1 MSLPEVNKCVLED
14 LTCFVSGH
22 LCNSLE
28 VKNQFGDDELK
39 AYKLISFAVVTLR
52 NTSGIAKPFLGSCQL
67 AAV

>member
-52 NTSGIAKPFLGSCQL
+52 NTSAIADWF
-67 AAV
+67 